1 MPAGNILT
9 NVAVL
14 LLAAAVFDDMRRG
27 DRLTPARKTWLLI
40 AALFAAVGIAVELFT
55 S

>member
-1 MPAGNILT
+1 MLAGNILT

-14 LLAAAVFDDMRRG
+14 LLAAAVFNDMREG
-27 DRLTPARKTWLLI
+27 DRLTPAKKTWLLV
-40 AALFAAVGIAVELFT
+40 AAVFAAVGIAVELFA